1 MLGSGIR
8 RFDGEDSAQARDA
21 LAGGFDNRTTG
32 SSKRS
37 RALFS
42 RG

>member
-1 MLGSGIR
+1 MAVPMAVFGSGIR
-8 RFDGEDSAQARDA
+8 RHA

-37 RALFS
+37 AVLS
-42 RG
+42 SAGG